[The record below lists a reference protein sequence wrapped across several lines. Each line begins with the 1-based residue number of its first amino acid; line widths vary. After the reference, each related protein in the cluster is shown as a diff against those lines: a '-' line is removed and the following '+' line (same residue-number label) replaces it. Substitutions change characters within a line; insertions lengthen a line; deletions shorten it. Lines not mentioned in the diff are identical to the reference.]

1 MVDVLRLSGGG
12 GKAGSTLSVFGGVG
26 SMFGGGEE
34 GEGAPDP
41 PMVEVLWLS
50 GGGGWPNPCSM
61 VPDPCMVLATEQE
74 ARPPLS
80 ACRGGL
86 APPPERGA
94 R

>member
-41 PMVEVLWLS
+41 SMVEVL
-50 GGGGWPNPCSM
+50 
-61 VPDPCMVLATEQE
+61 
-74 ARPPLS
+74 
-80 ACRGGL
+80 
-86 APPPERGA
+86 
-94 R
+94 